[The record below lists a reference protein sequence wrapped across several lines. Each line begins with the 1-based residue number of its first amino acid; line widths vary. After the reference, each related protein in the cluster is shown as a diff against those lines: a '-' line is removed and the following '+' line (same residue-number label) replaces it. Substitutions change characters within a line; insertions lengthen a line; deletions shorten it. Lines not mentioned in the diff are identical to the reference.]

1 MTDRPGDLA
10 RMVAQIVWR
19 LDAIERRLGELGDQV
34 ARTNGRV
41 STLELWRARLEGAHA
56 AADWVRPALSGVV
69 AAVVSALLVRLV
81 GG

>member
-1 MTDRPGDLA
+1 MDRPGDLT

-41 STLELWRARLEGAHA
+41 STLELWRARLEGVHA
-56 AADWVRPALSGVV
+56 AVDWVRPAVAGVV
-69 AAVVSALLVRLV
+69 AAVASAVLVRLV